1 MRKTPSKTV
10 FLPRSRNA
18 CSQQFYSDAKIIGL
32 LHLIALLQIDIYIY
46 IYIYIKVQRMDPV
59 SRHDANQSLEL
70 N

>member
-1 MRKTPSKTV
+1 MSKTPSKTV
-10 FLPRSRNA
+10 FLPWSRNA

-46 IYIYIKVQRMDPV
+46 IYIKVQRMDPV

>member
-46 IYIYIKVQRMDPV
+46 IKVQRMDPV